1 MVQMRALLTAGFILI
16 VFASQAVWVTFS
28 PVLTLV
34 SEEIN
39 VSVELLGL
47 LAVTYP
53 IFFLILTIPSGL
65 LLDRDFKRWFLFGS
79 VATFFAAA
87 GRLVSFNYYWLL
99 VCQLS
104 GALGQPFLLNAFVP
118 YASQLYEERRT
129 LVISVL
135 SLSMYLGTVFAL
147 AAGLKLYTAGGLTL
161 LILPSAVVATA
172 GIVLVLIAV
181 RAVRFT
187 KAESFAVKQ
196 FGAVLK
202 RKDLWIIGAILGF
215 GVATFDNLATWLQPA
230 LRSAGLEKVAGDAVA
245 LAIVLG
251 LIGVAVI
258 PDRVARAN
266 LRTIYMRSIT
276 PLIAA
281 FFVILAFS
289 LNTTLLF
296 AFLGIS
302 GLLMLPAY
310 AIIMDWIGKF
320 CDREV
325 HGSATGFV
333 GLTSRA
339 ISVALTLGAMYFI
352 SSAELYFTY
361 LTIPITVAFI
371 LTLLLPNDR
380 KKPSISKVF

>member
-1 MVQMRALLTAGFILI
+1 MKALLTLGFILI

-28 PVLTLV
+28 PVLTLA
-34 SEEIN
+34 SEDLG

-65 LLDRDFKRWFLFGS
+65 LLDRDFKRWFLFGT
-79 VATFFAAA
+79 VMTFFAAA
-87 GRLVSFNYYWLL
+87 GRLLSFNYWWLL
-99 VCQLS
+99 ICQLS

-118 YASQLYEERRT
+118 YASQLYGEKRT
-129 LVISVL
+129 AVISAL

-147 AAGLKLYTAGGLTL
+147 AAGLKLYSIGGLKTLILPAAMVSVLGIL
-161 LILPSAVVATA
+161 LIL
-172 GIVLVLIAV
+172 IALKGV
-181 RAVRFT
+181 EFR
-187 KAESFAVKQ
+187 KAEEFAIKQ
-196 FGAVLK
+196 FGAVVK
-202 RKDLWIIGAILGF
+202 RKDLWILGAILGF

-230 LRSAGLEKVAGDAVA
+230 LRNVGLEKVAGDAVA
-245 LAIVLG
+245 IAIVLG

-258 PDRVARAN
+258 PSRIARRN

-276 PLIAA
+276 PLIAL
-281 FFVILAFS
+281 FFIILSFAI
-289 LNTTLLF
+289 NDIILF

-320 CDREV
+320 CGKEV

-352 SSAELYFTY
+352 GSAQIYFTY
-361 LTIPITVAFI
+361 LTLPISIAFI
-371 LTLLLPNDR
+371 LTLMLPNDLR
-380 KKPSISKVF
+380 ISEPQSEQQ

>member
-1 MVQMRALLTAGFILI
+1 MRALLTAGFILI

-65 LLDRDFKRWFLFGS
+65 LLDRDFKKWFLFGS
-79 VATFFAAA
+79 VMTFFAAT
-87 GRLVSFNYYWLL
+87 GRLLSFNYYWLL

-129 LVISVL
+129 LVISIL

-147 AAGLKLYTAGGLTL
+147 AAGMKLYNAGGLTML
-161 LILPSAVVATA
+161 VLPAAAVATA
-172 GIVLVLIAV
+172 GIVLVLVAV
-181 RAVRFT
+181 RAVKFT
-187 KAESFAVKQ
+187 KAESFAVRQ
-196 FGAVLK
+196 FGAVLR
-202 RKDLWIIGAILGF
+202 RKDLWIVGAILGF

-251 LIGVAVI
+251 LIGVAII
-258 PDRVARAN
+258 PDRVARMN
-266 LRTIYMRSIT
+266 LRTVYMRSIT
-276 PLIAA
+276 PLIGA
-281 FFVILAFS
+281 FFVILAFA
-289 LNTTLLF
+289 LNATLLF

-320 CDREV
+320 CDKEV

-361 LTIPITVAFI
+361 LTVPITVAFI

-380 KKPSISKVF
+380 KLAKISKTF

>member
-1 MVQMRALLTAGFILI
+1 MRAFLTVGFILI

-28 PVLTLV
+28 PVLTFAA
-34 SEEIN
+34 EQIG

-65 LLDRDFKRWFLFGS
+65 LLDKDFKRWFLFG
-79 VATFFAAA
+79 AIMTFFAAT
-87 GRLVSFNYYWLL
+87 GRFLSFNYIWLL
-99 VCQLS
+99 ICQLC

-118 YASQLYEERRT
+118 YASQMYEERRT
-129 LVISVL
+129 AVISAL

-147 AAGLKLYTAGGLTL
+147 AMGLKLYNFGGLRM
-161 LILPSAVVATA
+161 LILPSAFIATL
-172 GIVLVLIAV
+172 GITLILTTISSVEFRKAEIAV
-181 RAVRFT
+181 R
-187 KAESFAVKQ
+187 Q
-196 FGAVLK
+196 FGGVLR

-230 LRSAGLEKVAGDAVA
+230 LKSAGLEKAAGDAVA

-258 PDRVARAN
+258 PDRIASKN
-266 LRTIYMRSIT
+266 FRTIYMRAVT
-276 PLIAA
+276 PLIAL
-281 FFVILAFS
+281 FFIILIFA
-289 LNTTLLF
+289 LNRMLLF
-296 AFLGIS
+296 AFLGLS
-302 GLLMLPAY
+302 GFLMLPAY

-320 CDREV
+320 CEKEV

-339 ISVALTLGAMYFI
+339 ISVALTLGAIYFI
-352 SSAELYFTY
+352 STAELYFTY
-361 LTIPITVAFI
+361 LTIPIAVAFI
-371 LTLLLPNDR
+371 LTLLLPNDFR
-380 KKPSISKVF
+380 LSKLQNAQP

>member
-1 MVQMRALLTAGFILI
+1 MKALLTAGFILI
-16 VFASQAVWVTFS
+16 VFASQAVWVMFS

-53 IFFLILTIPSGL
+53 IFFLLLTIPSGL

-79 VATFFAAA
+79 VMTFFAAA
-87 GRLVSFNYYWLL
+87 GRFLSFNYYWLL

-104 GALGQPFLLNAFVP
+104 GAVGQPFLLNAFVP
-118 YASQLYEERRT
+118 YASQLYGERRT
-129 LVISVL
+129 LVISLL

-147 AAGLKLYTAGGLTL
+147 ASGMKLYTAGGLTML
-161 LILPSAVVATA
+161 VLPSAAVATA
-172 GIVLVLIAV
+172 GIVLVLMALRGV
-181 RAVRFT
+181 EFS
-187 KAESFAVKQ
+187 KAESFAFKQ
-196 FGAVLK
+196 FGEVL
-202 RKDLWIIGAILGF
+202 RRRDLWIIGAILGF

-230 LRSAGLEKVAGDAVA
+230 LRSAELEEIAGDAVA

-251 LIGVAVI
+251 LVGVAVI
-258 PDRVARAN
+258 PERIARMN
-266 LRTIYMRSIT
+266 LRTVYMRTIT
-276 PLIAA
+276 PLIAV
-281 FFVILAFS
+281 FFIILAIAT
-289 LNTTLLF
+289 NAALLF
-296 AFLGIS
+296 TFLGIS

-320 CDREV
+320 CKKEV

-339 ISVALTLGAMYFI
+339 ISVVLTLGAMYFI
-352 SSAELYFTY
+352 RSAELYFTY
-361 LTIPITVAFI
+361 LTIPITIAFI

-380 KKPSISKVF
+380 KIQESR

>member
-1 MVQMRALLTAGFILI
+1 MRALLTAGFILI

>member
-1 MVQMRALLTAGFILI
+1 MKALLTAGFILI

-65 LLDRDFKRWFLFGS
+65 LLDRDFKKWFLFGS
-79 VATFFAAA
+79 VMTFFAAA
-87 GRLVSFNYYWLL
+87 GRLLSFNYYWLL

-129 LVISVL
+129 LVISIL

-147 AAGLKLYTAGGLTL
+147 AAGMKLYTAGGLTML
-161 LILPSAVVATA
+161 VLPAAAVATA
-172 GIVLVLIAV
+172 GIVLVLISV
-181 RAVRFT
+181 RAVKFT
-187 KAESFAVKQ
+187 RAESFAVRQ
-196 FGAVLK
+196 FGAVLR
-202 RKDLWIIGAILGF
+202 RKDLWIVGAILGF

-251 LIGVAVI
+251 LIGVAII
-258 PDRVARAN
+258 PDRVARVN
-266 LRTIYMRSIT
+266 LRTVYMRAIT

-281 FFVILAFS
+281 FFIILTFA
-289 LNTTLLF
+289 LNATLLF
-296 AFLGIS
+296 VFFGIS

-320 CDREV
+320 CDKEV

-339 ISVALTLGAMYFI
+339 ISVALTLGAIYFI

-361 LTIPITVAFI
+361 LTAPITVAFI

-380 KKPSISKVF
+380 KLAKISKTF

>member
-1 MVQMRALLTAGFILI
+1 MRALLTAGFILI

-65 LLDRDFKRWFLFGS
+65 LLDRDFKKWFLFGS
-79 VATFFAAA
+79 ITTFFAAV
-87 GRLVSFNYYWLL
+87 GRFASFNYYWLL

-104 GALGQPFLLNAFVP
+104 GAVGQPFLLNAFVP

-129 LVISVL
+129 LIISVL

-147 AAGLKLYTAGGLTL
+147 AAGLKLYTAGKLTL
-161 LILPSAVVATA
+161 LILPPALVATV
-172 GIVLVLIAV
+172 GIVLVLLGV

-187 KAESFAVKQ
+187 KAESFAVRQ
-196 FGAVLK
+196 FGTVLR

-230 LRSAGLEKVAGDAVA
+230 LKSAGLENVAGDAVA
-245 LAIVLG
+245 LAIILG

-258 PDRVARAN
+258 PDRIAKRN
-266 LRTIYMRSIT
+266 LRTMYMRAIT
-276 PLIAA
+276 PLIAV
-281 FFVILAFS
+281 FFLILIFA
-289 LNTTLLF
+289 LNSTLLF

-320 CDREV
+320 CDKEV

-339 ISVALTLGAMYFI
+339 ISVALTLGAIYFI
-352 SSAELYFTY
+352 KSSELYFTY
-361 LTIPITVAFI
+361 LTAPITVAFI
-371 LTLLLPNDR
+371 LTLLLPNDLR
-380 KKPSISKVF
+380 ISQLQSGQQ

>member
-1 MVQMRALLTAGFILI
+1 MRALLTLGFVFI

-28 PVLTLV
+28 PVLTFAA
-34 SEEIN
+34 EEIG

-47 LAVTYP
+47 LAVTYH
-53 IFFLILTIPSGL
+53 IFFLLLTIPSGL

-87 GRLVSFNYYWLL
+87 GRFVGFNYYWLL

-118 YASQLYEERRT
+118 YVSQLYEERRT
-129 LVISVL
+129 AVISVL

-147 AAGLKLYTAGGLTL
+147 AAGLKLYTIGGLKMLIMPAALMAVLGIL
-161 LILPSAVVATA
+161 LIFVSIRGVEF
-172 GIVLVLIAV
+172 
-181 RAVRFT
+181 R
-187 KAESFAVKQ
+187 KAEKFAVKQ
-196 FGAVLK
+196 FGGVLR
-202 RKDLWIIGAILGF
+202 RKDLWIIGAVLGF

-230 LRSAGLEKVAGDAVA
+230 LSSEGLERVAGDAVA

-251 LIGVAVI
+251 LIGVAII
-258 PDRVARAN
+258 PDRIARKN

-276 PLIAA
+276 PLIGM
-281 FFVILAFS
+281 FFVILIFAI
-289 LNTTLLF
+289 NDVLLF
-296 AFLGIS
+296 VFLGVS
-302 GLLMLPAY
+302 GFLMLPAY

-320 CDREV
+320 CEKDV

-339 ISVALTLGAMYFI
+339 ISVALTLGAIYFI
-352 SSAELYFTY
+352 SSAELYFAY
-361 LTIPITVAFI
+361 LTLPVMIAFI
-371 LTLLLPNDR
+371 LTLMLPNDLR
-380 KKPSISKVF
+380 ISQLQNEQR